1 MLRDINLRL
10 SYSKERG
17 DDIAR
22 DFYIPCVSSSIRYDR
37 ATGYFGSTIYII
49 AWSCLK
55 SFVLNE
61 GKMRIIC
68 SPYLTEPDRK
78 AINEGYNK
86 DAKERLLKD
95 FESIFG
101 KSVLTSPERVLAC
114 LIAKGTIDIKIAI
127 GNEDPNR
134 LFHDKIGIFA
144 DGKDLV
150 TFRGSMNETFKGL
163 SDDGNFES
171 IDVFKTWGDNSE
183 YERCNEIEKE
193 FTRIWNNEGTR
204 VKSISLPNKILDLIK
219 KHASRIENWEEA
231 LEETLILVD
240 ERKSWSADKR
250 PNGKRPRAHQLQ
262 ALKNWEMNGR
272 RGIFEHATG
281 SGKTFTAMC
290 AIRKCIEE
298 GSPIL
303 VIVPSISLMMQWKK
317 ELSETLSDMNLTF
330 LLCGTGHNSW
340 KIDRT
345 LYFYTKPDSDIST
358 IVIAVA
364 DTASSQEF
372 VDLVYKSSN
381 LLVVCDEVHSLGS
394 ERRRNVFSIN
404 ASYRLGLSATPKR
417 YNDLEGTNTIINYFG
432 KILEPKYS
440 LKEAINDNVLCRY
453 FYHPQV
459 VSLTPEEQEQ
469 WTGISR
475 EISKKIARH
484 EKDESW
490 RLQGDTYLQRLLIRR
505 ARIVKRAVGKLD
517 LSIQILRNNYKE
529 GQRWIIYCDDKEQ
542 MFAVRNKLKAITG
555 KTLLFHSDMS
565 DSEKEATL
573 KFFSEVG
580 GIVASIKCLDEGID
594 IPETS
599 HALILASSQNP
610 REYIQRRGRILR
622 KSAPK
627 RIAYLYDAIVVPD
640 NLDETDRCIKIVETE
655 ISRAIQFGLWS
666 EDKSCIYKLQKIA
679 LENGIEYNDVLNY
692 GIEYE

>member
-298 GSPIL
+298 GCPIL

-469 WTGISR
+469 WTEISR

-555 KTLLFHSDMS
+555 KTLLYHSDMS

-580 GIVASIKCLDEGID
+580 GIVDSIKCLDEGID

>member
-219 KHASRIENWEEA
+219 NM
-231 LEETLILVD
+231 LV
-240 ERKSWSADKR
+240 ELKIGKKPLRRLSYWSTKGNHGQQI
-250 PNGKRPRAHQLQ
+250 NGQ
-262 ALKNWEMNGR
+262 MGR
-272 RGIFEHATG
+272 G
-281 SGKTFTAMC
+281 
-290 AIRKCIEE
+290 
-298 GSPIL
+298 
-303 VIVPSISLMMQWKK
+303 
-317 ELSETLSDMNLTF
+317 
-330 LLCGTGHNSW
+330 
-340 KIDRT
+340 
-345 LYFYTKPDSDIST
+345 
-358 IVIAVA
+358 
-364 DTASSQEF
+364 QEP
-372 VDLVYKSSN
+372 
-381 LLVVCDEVHSLGS
+381 
-394 ERRRNVFSIN
+394 
-404 ASYRLGLSATPKR
+404 T
-417 YNDLEGTNTIINYFG
+417 
-432 KILEPKYS
+432 
-440 LKEAINDNVLCRY
+440 
-453 FYHPQV
+453 
-459 VSLTPEEQEQ
+459 
-469 WTGISR
+469 
-475 EISKKIARH
+475 
-484 EKDESW
+484 
-490 RLQGDTYLQRLLIRR
+490 
-505 ARIVKRAVGKLD
+505 
-517 LSIQILRNNYKE
+517 NYK
-529 GQRWIIYCDDKEQ
+529 
-542 MFAVRNKLKAITG
+542 
-555 KTLLFHSDMS
+555 
-565 DSEKEATL
+565 
-573 KFFSEVG
+573 
-580 GIVASIKCLDEGID
+580 
-594 IPETS
+594 P
-599 HALILASSQNP
+599 
-610 REYIQRRGRILR
+610 
-622 KSAPK
+622 
-627 RIAYLYDAIVVPD
+627 
-640 NLDETDRCIKIVETE
+640 
-655 ISRAIQFGLWS
+655 
-666 EDKSCIYKLQKIA
+666 
-679 LENGIEYNDVLNY
+679 
-692 GIEYE
+692 